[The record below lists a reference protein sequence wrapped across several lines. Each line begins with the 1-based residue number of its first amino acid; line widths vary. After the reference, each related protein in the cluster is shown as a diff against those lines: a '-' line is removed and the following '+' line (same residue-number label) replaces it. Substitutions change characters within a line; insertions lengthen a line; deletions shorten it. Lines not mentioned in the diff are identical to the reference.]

1 MCRIQWS
8 PTKKKRELEKS
19 ALSFQTDRSNIYE
32 IKKWQEKEYNQRKS
46 VEIHEKNNQWK
57 KSVWIREI
65 CGTKIINEKKSASSA
80 KSAWQTNI
88 QREEKKQRRR
98 KRSAGRKNKKASEI
112 FRNLRLFIERRRRPT
127 LPHCIAV
134 PSAQVGLTSLFGM
147 GRGGTPPQ

>member
-80 KSAWQTNI
+80 KSVWQTNI
-88 QREEKKQRRR
+88 QREE
-98 KRSAGRKNKKASEI
+98 KNKKASEI

-134 PSAQVGLTSLFGM
+134 PSAQVGLTSLFEM

>member
-88 QREEKKQRRR
+88 QREEKNSGEEKDPQEEETKKPQKSFEIWGSSLKGGGDLLSRIVLQYHRR
-98 KRSAGRKNKKASEI
+98 KWA
-112 FRNLRLFIERRRRPT
+112 
-127 LPHCIAV
+127 
-134 PSAQVGLTSLFGM
+134 
-147 GRGGTPPQ
+147 

>member
-88 QREEKKQRRR
+88 QREEKTAEKKKIRGKKKTRKPQKSFEIWGSSLKGGGDLLSRIALQYHRR
-98 KRSAGRKNKKASEI
+98 KWA
-112 FRNLRLFIERRRRPT
+112 
-127 LPHCIAV
+127 
-134 PSAQVGLTSLFGM
+134 
-147 GRGGTPPQ
+147 